1 MATIHITLCINH
13 RGRFERG
20 PSGKL
25 TYVDGEVTEI
35 ERVNVDTLNDFFV
48 SDLVKDIGYTSVSK
62 FFWLEPG
69 KGLDDGL
76 RDLKVDMDIVR
87 MYEAAVKNSNRVN
100 VYTEHP
106 VDEPVLVEEN
116 NMTPSK
122 RRVKRCAKK
131 VPTPKNSPKRRLIVV
146 EDEDDADIVSNLH
159 VGMDDRKRSEAQSR
173 EEAYE
178 AHTQADLD
186 AQKEDNITMEEE
198 TADPQLSGSVEAGKV
213 SQPPPTPGIPDKPPS
228 SQSQPS
234 QPPIEQDQQPT
245 HTACSDSVPASEP
258 NVSAPLE
265 PEQLTQYTP
274 HPYGNPLSQSIPQT
288 VPPSDTNRTPQND
301 QSNPSEEVQGRPK
314 SFIPNPDPDK
324 PPTFYVPVDD
334 DDFSDENPGHHCY
347 ESEEL
352 HSIASDDDTEQTP
365 VFPQSNPD
373 APVNQVQLEVGMEFE
388 TLSHFRKAVRKFN
401 INIGRSIFFARCDS
415 TRSKAICYD
424 EECPWQIYC
433 AKRTFPASFQVK
445 TFVNEHTCSRD
456 NRCKSANGKWVIDEL
471 EERIRVQPNL
481 TITMRPVPSQE
492 YWEHDVD
499 TLPILPPRYRK
510 PIGRPTL
517 KRDKRNDGP
526 KEKSDPHRTSRRIGT
541 IICKYCLQ
549 AGHNKRS
556 CKKRKEA
563 VGEGSSAPQ
572 APADDEDEDLLA
584 EMYYDETLESA
595 QAEQEATEERN
606 ESARTNTQQP
616 QPTNAT
622 TRKQVKRRSVKRP
635 PPTGQRQQPSTP
647 ATNQPATTPSTHNS
661 QTTPHPLQG
670 ASAGTSTRFM
680 QFIPTPGVVTPT
692 ATGPGTSD
700 RGRGQGRGR
709 DRIRGSSGGKN
720 GLSSGS
726 SYTCEIHNSYN
737 KDLSFYKSYDFITK
751 YNSQNR
757 QNATPSATIS
767 PLNSESIH
775 HQVLHNNARTSSLL
789 NILPRPPIL
798 VRVHP
803 PKQIICNLLSKR
815 KKIPNLSTKTQKS
828 LSNLNNNSSCPL
840 PPIED
845 I

>member
-20 PSGKL
+20 PCGKL
-25 TYVDGEVTEI
+25 TYVGGEVTEI
-35 ERVNVDTLNDFFV
+35 ERVNVDTLNGFFV

-62 FFWLEPG
+62 LFWLEPG

-76 RDLKVDMDIVR
+76 REIKVDMDIVR

-122 RRVKRCAKK
+122 RRVKRCAKR
-131 VPTPKNSPKRRLIVV
+131 VPTPKKSPKRRLIVV
-146 EDEDDADIVSNLH
+146 EDEDDTDIVSNLQ

-173 EEAYE
+173 EGAYE
-178 AHTQADLD
+178 AHTQA
-186 AQKEDNITMEEE
+186 
-198 TADPQLSGSVEAGKV
+198 
-213 SQPPPTPGIPDKPPS
+213 DKPPS

-245 HTACSDSVPASEP
+245 HPACSDSVPASEP

-265 PEQLTQYTP
+265 PEQITQYTP
-274 HPYGNPLSQSIPQT
+274 HPYGNPLSQSTPQT
-288 VPPSDTNRTPQND
+288 VPPSDTNRTPHND

-314 SFIPNPDPDK
+314 VNKRRSTRRPPPTGQSFIPNPDPDK
-324 PPTFYVPVDD
+324 PPTFYVPVDE

-373 APVNQVQLEVGMEFE
+373 APVNQVRLEVGMEFE

-456 NRCKSANGKWVIDEL
+456 NRCKSADGKWVIDEL

-481 TITMRPVPSQE
+481 TDDKELCFALRVILKYEYAHNWLTMGAYNAAYQITMRPVPSQE

-526 KEKSDPHRTSRRIGT
+526 KEKSDPHRTTRRIGT

-563 VGEGSSAPQ
+563 AGVGSSTPQ
-572 APADDEDEDLLA
+572 APANDEDEDLLA
-584 EMYYDETLESA
+584 EMYYEETLEAA
-595 QAEQEATEERN
+595 QAEQEATEEGN
-606 ESARTNTQQP
+606 ESARTNP
-616 QPTNAT
+616 Q
-622 TRKQVKRRSVKRP
+622 QVKRRSVKRP

-647 ATNQPATTPSTHNS
+647 PANQPATTPSTHNS
-661 QTTPHPLQG
+661 RTTPHPLQG
-670 ASAGTSTRFM
+670 ASAGTSSRFM
-680 QFIPTPGVVTPT
+680 QFMPTPGVVPPT

-700 RGRGQGRGR
+700 RMRAQGRGQG
-709 DRIRGSSGGKN
+709 RIRGSSGGRN

-726 SYTCEIHNSYN
+726 SNS
-737 KDLSFYKSYDFITK
+737 
-751 YNSQNR
+751 
-757 QNATPSATIS
+757 TPIS
-767 PLNSESIH
+767 
-775 HQVLHNNARTSSLL
+775 
-789 NILPRPPIL
+789 
-798 VRVHP
+798 
-803 PKQIICNLLSKR
+803 
-815 KKIPNLSTKTQKS
+815 
-828 LSNLNNNSSCPL
+828 
-840 PPIED
+840 
-845 I
+845 

>member
-13 RGRFERG
+13 RGQFERG

-35 ERVNVDTLNDFFV
+35 ERVNVDTLNGFFV
-48 SDLVKDIGYTSVSK
+48 SDLVKDIEYTSVSK

-131 VPTPKNSPKRRLIVV
+131 VPTPKKSPKRRLIVV
-146 EDEDDADIVSNLH
+146 EDEDDADIVSNLQ

-173 EEAYE
+173 EGAYE
-178 AHTQADLD
+178 AHTQAGLD

-198 TADPQLSGSVEAGKV
+198 TADPQLSGSVQAKQV

-258 NVSAPLE
+258 NAP
-265 PEQLTQYTP
+265 PTGQ
-274 HPYGNPLSQSIPQT
+274 
-288 VPPSDTNRTPQND
+288 
-301 QSNPSEEVQGRPK
+301 

-373 APVNQVQLEVGMEFE
+373 APVNQVRLEVGMEFE

-401 INIGRSIFFARCDS
+401 INIGRSIFFAQCDS

-456 NRCKSANGKWVIDEL
+456 NRCLPCRHACAALAYQNRRP
-471 EERIRVQPNL
+471 EEYAHNWL
-481 TITMRPVPSQE
+481 TMGAYNAAYQITMRPVPSQE
-492 YWEHDVD
+492 YWEHNVD

-563 VGEGSSAPQ
+563 AGEGSSAPQ

-584 EMYYDETLESA
+584 EMYYEKTLESA

-606 ESARTNTQQP
+606 EYARTNTQQQHHPMPPPPTAQPQP
-616 QPTNAT
+616 QPTNAI

-635 PPTGQRQQPSTP
+635 PPIGQRQQPSTP

-680 QFIPTPGVVTPT
+680 QFMPTPGVVTPT

-700 RGRGQGRGR
+700 RGRGQGKGRGR
-709 DRIRGSSGGKN
+709 LRGSSGGKN

-726 SYTCEIHNSYN
+726 SNS
-737 KDLSFYKSYDFITK
+737 
-751 YNSQNR
+751 
-757 QNATPSATIS
+757 TPIS
-767 PLNSESIH
+767 
-775 HQVLHNNARTSSLL
+775 
-789 NILPRPPIL
+789 
-798 VRVHP
+798 
-803 PKQIICNLLSKR
+803 
-815 KKIPNLSTKTQKS
+815 
-828 LSNLNNNSSCPL
+828 
-840 PPIED
+840 
-845 I
+845 

>member
-1 MATIHITLCINH
+1 MAIRTSQSPIQSTWNLTLNNLTLKRNSRDFADAIAENVLLFPSRRRRLKHSQTITLKLRLSTLSFRSQKRHSEQYRAIKTRTWKRNLQGIGSRARTLEFRRRRCRGMATIHITLYINH
-13 RGRFERG
+13 RGQFERG
-20 PSGKL
+20 PCGKL
-25 TYVDGEVTEI
+25 SYVDGEVTEI
-35 ERVNVDTLNDFFV
+35 ERVNVDTLNGFFV
-48 SDLVKDIGYTSVSK
+48 SDLVKDIGYTSVSN

-87 MYEAAVKNSNRVN
+87 MYEAAVKNSNRIN

-122 RRVKRCAKK
+122 MRVKRCAKR
-131 VPTPKNSPKRRLIVV
+131 VPTLKKSPKRRLIVV
-146 EDEDDADIVSNLH
+146 KDEDDAEIVSNVQ

-178 AHTQADLD
+178 ADTQSGLE
-186 AQKEDNITMEEE
+186 AQKEDNIPMAQE
-198 TADPQLSGSVEAGKV
+198 TIDSQLSGSVEAGQV

-228 SQSQPS
+228 SQFQSF

-245 HTACSDSVPASEP
+245 HTACSDSVPSSEP
-258 NVSAPLE
+258 NVYAPLE

-301 QSNPSEEVQGRPK
+301 HSNPSEEVQGRPK
-314 SFIPNPDPDK
+314 VYKRRSTKRPPPTGQSFIPNPDPDK

-365 VFPQSNPD
+365 VFPQSNAD
-373 APVNQVQLEVGMEFE
+373 APVNQVRLEVGMEFE

-415 TRSKAICYD
+415 TRLKAICYD

-456 NRCKSANGKWVIDEL
+456 NRCKSADGKWVIDEL

-481 TITMRPVPSQE
+481 TVHAAVDYGKSQV
-492 YWEHDVD
+492 YHVD
-499 TLPILPPRYRK
+499 MKREMK
-510 PIGRPTL
+510 PQEPTL
-517 KRDKRNDGP
+517 
-526 KEKSDPHRTSRRIGT
+526 
-541 IICKYCLQ
+541 
-549 AGHNKRS
+549 NK
-556 CKKRKEA
+556 
-563 VGEGSSAPQ
+563 
-572 APADDEDEDLLA
+572 
-584 EMYYDETLESA
+584 
-595 QAEQEATEERN
+595 
-606 ESARTNTQQP
+606 QQ
-616 QPTNAT
+616 
-622 TRKQVKRRSVKRP
+622 S
-635 PPTGQRQQPSTP
+635 STP
-647 ATNQPATTPSTHNS
+647 PANQLATTPSTHNS

-670 ASAGTSTRFM
+670 ASAGTSTQFM
-680 QFIPTPGVVTPT
+680 KFMPTPGVVAPT
-692 ATGPGTSD
+692 ATGRGTSD

-709 DRIRGSSGGKN
+709 GRIRGSSGGKN

-726 SYTCEIHNSYN
+726 SNS
-737 KDLSFYKSYDFITK
+737 
-751 YNSQNR
+751 
-757 QNATPSATIS
+757 TPIS
-767 PLNSESIH
+767 
-775 HQVLHNNARTSSLL
+775 
-789 NILPRPPIL
+789 
-798 VRVHP
+798 
-803 PKQIICNLLSKR
+803 
-815 KKIPNLSTKTQKS
+815 
-828 LSNLNNNSSCPL
+828 
-840 PPIED
+840 
-845 I
+845 